1 MGWRARGI
9 GRRDGLQSK
18 TMFPAAHDQIRVQK
32 ASELVAD
39 RIRRRIVRGDLPVGT
54 RLPPEEELMVS
65 FGVARTTLREALR
78 VLEAQGLLQIRRG
91 RGGGGVVTLPTL
103 TQASETLGAYLQLN
117 RVRRGDL
124 DEARLM
130 IEPALAANLARSR
143 RPEDLAVL
151 EAHVAA
157 ADAAAHSDDRPAF
170 GAAAAGLH
178 IAIVERGGNTTL
190 ATLGALLVDL
200 ASWRYATG
208 ASRATRDQMLR
219 AAKSYGK
226 LASLVRSGDPDEAQ
240 SHWTA
245 QLAYLVGRGPDHDS
259 PLDLTGIRQGT
270 NSAWFG
276 PVAAAV
282 PNSADVKTSRLVAN
296 ELRRRMLSGQLHIGD
311 RLPVEEEL
319 TVEFGIARTTLREAL
334 RILEAAGLVT
344 IRRGRGGGGTVTLP
358 SLEHL
363 SVPIVTVLQMQH
375 TTLGD
380 LGAALEIIEP
390 QLAAQLARTR
400 TAADLAAMNAIVSRA
415 FIAAEQDDQGETRL
429 ANLAMHRLVIERAG
443 NTTIAALMTL
453 ISDAVARSL
462 VYAAVESSPEQLM
475 TVARSLR
482 RLTRMVEAGDS
493 AGAADHWKM
502 HLAAL
507 RQYRHP
513 VADVEIYDL

>member
-1 MGWRARGI
+1 
-9 GRRDGLQSK
+9 
-18 TMFPAAHDQIRVQK
+18 MFPETDDQIRVQK

-54 RLPPEEELMVS
+54 RLPPEEELMAS

-78 VLEAQGLLQIRRG
+78 VLEAQGLLRIRRG

-124 DEARLM
+124 DDARLM
-130 IEPALAANLARSR
+130 FEPALAANLARTQ

-151 EAHVAA
+151 DGFVDAASQAA
-157 ADAAAHSDDRPAF
+157 AADDRPAF

-178 IAIVERGGNTTL
+178 IAIVERGGNITL

-208 ASRATRDQMLR
+208 ASQATKEQMRR
-219 AAKSYGK
+219 AAKSYAK
-226 LASLVRSGDPDEAQ
+226 LTALVRSGDPELVQA
-240 SHWTA
+240 HWHS
-245 QLAYLVGRGPDHDS
+245 QLSYLATRDS
-259 PLDLTGIRQGT
+259 DREIGLDLTGTREST

-276 PVAAAV
+276 PVGAPGA
-282 PNSADVKTSRLVAN
+282 SAPEVKTSRLVAN
-296 ELRRRMLSGQLHIGD
+296 ELRRRILSGQLQIGD

-319 TVEFGIARTTLREAL
+319 TAAFGIARTTLREAL
-334 RILEAAGLVT
+334 RILEAAGLIT

-363 SVPIVTVLQMQH
+363 ALPIVTVLQMQH

-390 QLAAQLARTR
+390 QLAGQLAVTR

-415 FIAAEQDDQGETRL
+415 FIAAAQEDNAETRL

-443 NTTIAALMTL
+443 NTTVTGLMTL
-453 ISDAVARSL
+453 INDAVTRSL
-462 VYAAVESSPEQLM
+462 VYSTAETSPDQL
-475 TVARSLR
+475 TIVAKSLR
-482 RLTRMVEAGDS
+482 RLVSMVQAGDA
-493 AGAADHWKM
+493 AGATEHWKR
-502 HLAAL
+502 HLAVL
-507 RQYRHP
+507 RHVRKS